1 MSISKEIERLQ
12 QAKKEIGDAIVRK
25 GGSVSGTLDTY
36 AKSVMAL
43 GDVNFKTAIDIVN
56 KSDAKNVD
64 LTMLSPRNETNL
76 IKLFFKNGNLVSV
89 NVSNW
94 DTSQVTD
101 FTQAISLTH
110 NLESIDVSNWDTSN
124 VVNFFA
130 MFDESYKIKVI
141 DVSKWNTSSAENM
154 NWMFCRCSSI
164 TTLDVSKWNTSNVK
178 NMAHMFMMC
187 SSLTTLD
194 LSGFDTSK
202 VTTMLSMFNGCTS
215 LSTLDLSGFDTT
227 NVTNMNTMFFNNIKL
242 NEVKCDGMKLPN
254 IELDKINFNYAPLT
268 VDSIVGLL
276 NALPQSD
283 KGYSFQIGSDNIAK
297 LSDEQKAIATDKGWT
312 LI

>member
-12 QAKKEIGDAIVRK
+12 QAKKDIGDAIVRK
-25 GGSVSGTLDTY
+25 GGSVSGTIDTY

-43 GDVNFKTAIDIVN
+43 GDVSFRTAIDIVN

-64 LTMLSPRNETNL
+64 LTMISPRNETNL
-76 IKLFFKNGNLVSV
+76 SKLFFKNDKLVSV
-89 NVSNW
+89 DVSNW
-94 DTSQVTD
+94 NISKVTD
-101 FTQAISLTH
+101 FTQAFSLMH
-110 NLESIDVSNWDTSN
+110 NLETIDLSKWDTSN

-130 MFDESYKIKVI
+130 MFDEGYKIK
-141 DVSKWNTSSAENM
+141 
-154 NWMFCRCSSI
+154 
-164 TTLDVSKWNTSNVK
+164 TLDVSNWNTRSAK
-178 NMAHMFMMC
+178 NMEWIFCRC

-194 LSGFDTSK
+194 VSNWDTSN
-202 VTTMLSMFNGCTS
+202 VTNMLSMFNECTS
-215 LSTLDLSGFDTT
+215 LTTLDVSNWDMT
-227 NVTNMNTMFFNNIKL
+227 NVENVQKMFNSDRKL
-242 NEVKCDGMKLPN
+242 SVIKCDGLKLPN
-254 IELDKINFNYAPLT
+254 IELSKIGLNVSPLT